1 MDSKQGTA
9 GASDS
14 PAAAAAA
21 GGGAGAEKKR
31 VRAGSYTTSHP
42 TDAAAAGKELLEKL
56 SQFITQLGGTL
67 GDGWKC
73 EVKMVTVSESGDSG
87 TCNAT
92 YLTPGGKR
100 MRSRGEVAKFLGLEV
115 PTGKGARG
123 GSGGSGARAAGGA
136 AAAAG
141 GADKAAPNHDGHGA
155 ERTPAKAAAAAADD
169 ADEDVGMSK
178 EDAYAAAVERAKRLD
193 TDGVKLPLA
202 LKNGVVVEA
211 LGAIDLRPS
220 FNTQLALIPPGY
232 RAVFRDAAVG
242 QLVSEI
248 RAQQGQPYPQFVVS
262 LVPDAAVLQ
271 VRATASLGRG
281 RIDAAAVEPG
291 IVLEVQAV
299 RSTPGHACLQWW
311 VSYGQPASG

>member
-1 MDSKQGTA
+1 MDSKQGAA

-14 PAAAAAA
+14 PAAAKAA
-21 GGGAGAEKKR
+21 GGSAGAEKKR

-67 GDGWKC
+67 GDGWRC
-73 EVKMVTVSESGDSG
+73 DVKMVTVSESGDSG

-92 YLTPGGKR
+92 YITPGGKR

-115 PTGKGARG
+115 PAGKGARG
-123 GSGGSGARAAGGA
+123 GSGGSAARAAGGA

-141 GADKAAPNHDGHGA
+141 GDKAAPNNDGHAA
-155 ERTPAKAAAAAADD
+155 ERTPAKAAAEAAAG
-169 ADEDVGMSK
+169 ADEDEGMSK
-178 EDAYAAAVERAKRLD
+178 EDAYAAAVERAKKLD
-193 TDGVKLPLA
+193 ADGVKLPLA

-242 QLVSEI
+242 QLVSEV

-271 VRATASLGRG
+271 VRATVRPGTGRMN
-281 RIDAAAVEPG
+281 AAV
-291 IVLEVQAV
+291 
-299 RSTPGHACLQWW
+299 LQ
-311 VSYGQPASG
+311 GQC